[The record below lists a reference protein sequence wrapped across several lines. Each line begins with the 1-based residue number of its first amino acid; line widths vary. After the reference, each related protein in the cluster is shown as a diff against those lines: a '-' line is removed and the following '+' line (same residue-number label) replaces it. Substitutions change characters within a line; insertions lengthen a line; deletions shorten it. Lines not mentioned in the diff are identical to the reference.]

1 MTEERERILNEAR
14 KLVLGADGNPAT
26 NQAQIDASFPLT
38 RPQWNFNTA
47 EEGARGHLAAPP
59 CHLRGWPDPDTSSVQ
74 AGRLGLRQE
83 APLRDPRAA
92 LEGTLHRGADN
103 PHRSQS
109 RRHRDL
115 GPSHPRSASGPLHDP
130 EGLRHTMGCQSGPTQ
145 PAQAQVTA
153 HSTHLILVILLALL
167 VTSHAAESPHAP
179 QNITWQII
187 DTSSGTILNQ
197 TSQSHPTDTW
207 FPELCVDL
215 QTLLPLSP
223 YAPGFHAQN
232 LYFYVCPGHSRSSTC
247 GDAADYFCASWS
259 CVSTGHIWWT
269 PPRTGD
275 LIVVKRPSGSRP
287 PYAWGR
293 GNPIVIS
300 FTSQG
305 KKTTGWES
313 GKTWGLRIYD
323 WVRLG
328 AKDKGTLFTL
338 RMQATP
344 LAQQSPTGVGPNQ
357 VLVPRPAPTR
367 TATPRNT

>member
-1 MTEERERILNEAR
+1 MEAYPTKHEMAQTVAKKLLEDILPTY
-14 KLVLGADGNPAT
+14 GFPAMVGSD
-26 NQAQIDASFPLT
+26 NGPAFISQRAP
-38 RPQWNFNTA
+38 
-47 EEGARGHLAAPP
+47 EGARGHLAAPP

-83 APLRDPRAA
+83 APPRDPRAA

-109 RRHRDL
+109 RRHCDL

-130 EGLRHTMGCQSGPTQ
+130 EGLRHAMGCQSGPTQ
-145 PAQAQVTA
+145 PAQVQVTA

-167 VTSHAAESPHAP
+167 VTAHAAESPHAP

-275 LIVVKRPSGSRP
+275 LIVVKRPSGPRP
-287 PYAWGR
+287 SYAWGR

-323 WVRLG
+323 RVRLG

-344 LAQQSPTGVGPNQ
+344 LAQQSPTRVGPNQ